1 MAQKYTNLDRAMLIG
16 GLGLVTGATYLA
28 IQSLRNTA
36 GSSYL
41 SVWPL
46 GGYEVVL
53 GFLLAFIVA
62 SIDVY
67 RDMESAK

>member
-1 MAQKYTNLDRAMLIG
+1 MLIG
-16 GLGLVTGATYLA
+16 GLGLVTVATFMA
-28 IQSLRNTA
+28 IESLRNTV
-36 GSSYL
+36 GSGYL
-41 SVWPL
+41 SLWPL

-67 RDMESAK
+67 RDMDSAK